1 MTDSIQYEKVLNSP
15 QLEAVMSIDGPV
27 LVIAGAGSG
36 KTRTLIYRVARL
48 VETGVQPDAILLLTF
63 TRKAAQEMLERAA
76 GLSDSRCR
84 FVSGGTFHSLGHR
97 VLRTHAGLLGYPNSF
112 TILDRPD
119 MEEVIRSLIPE
130 LGLPK
135 NMPRFPKRNTLA
147 NILSK
152 AANLQRPAS
161 ELMEQEY
168 AQFLEFLPQI
178 NRLTRL
184 YTDYKNIHHMRDY
197 DDLILDLRKLL
208 AENIDVRTTLSRQYR
223 YVMVDEYQDTN
234 SIQADIVKWL
244 AHDHR
249 NIMAVGDDSQSIY
262 SFRGANYRNMFDFP
276 ILFPQTKVIKL
287 EENYRSTQP
296 ILSLT
301 NALMDQASK
310 KFTKCLYTKRSGGEQ
325 PKVIDTGTEPEQ
337 ARYICRYIKKQIQ
350 NNRSISDIAVL
361 FRAGYH
367 SFQLEAELARQGIP
381 FKKYGGFK
389 FLESAHIKDFLA
401 HLRIVVNTD
410 ETVSWV
416 RILRLIKNV
425 GPARTRTIIQWMKDN
440 KIPPEQIGEWPGAGN
455 KDNGLK
461 ALSGLLAGLVHRQRE
476 GPEEPVEQV
485 MKYYMPILQER
496 FDDYP
501 RRQKELEQL
510 LIMAKR
516 YKRLGEFLDDLVLE
530 PPRGTEDIAAGK
542 KTESLTL
549 STVHSA
555 KGLEWPVVFVIWVTE
570 GRFPPSRAHGDPTA
584 LEEELRLMYVAATRA
599 KDRLIMCYPGKES
612 ASSWQAYGR
621 GGGRSG
627 NDLSSFIQNLPH
639 GAISHESLRVPGKMP
654 GKWPSSPYNFN
665 KARHNTHG
673 ESSRFSQGDRVRH
686 PAFGPGVVSRFIGD
700 DKVEV
705 LFRNVGRKLLHLEYT
720 TLERI

>member
-1 MTDSIQYEKVLNSP
+1 MTDSIQYEKVLNSA

-76 GLSDSRCR
+76 CLSDPRCR

-208 AENIDVRTTLSRQYR
+208 AENNDVRTTLSRQYR

-276 ILFPQTKVIKL
+276 TLFPQTKVIKL

-337 ARYICRYIKKQIQ
+337 ARFICRYIKKQIQ
-350 NNRSISDIAVL
+350 NNRPISDIAVL

-401 HLRIVVNTD
+401 HLRIVVNAD

-440 KIPPEQIGEWPGAGN
+440 KIPPEQVGEWPGAGK

-461 ALSGLLAGLVHRQRE
+461 ALSGLLAALVHMQRE

-555 KGLEWPVVFVIWVTE
+555 KGLEWSVVFVIWVTE

-627 NDLSSFIQNLPH
+627 NDLSSFLQNLPH
-639 GAISHESLRVPGKMP
+639 GAISHESLGVPGKMP
-654 GKWPSSPYNFN
+654 GKWPISPYSFN
-665 KARHNTHG
+665 KTRHNTHG

-686 PAFGPGVVSRFIGD
+686 PAFGPGVVSRFTGD